1 MLTPLSSVSAKPK
14 TAQENVL
21 FYPAYGIRDGADWKV
36 ELRLWV
42 YEERAFAQVIAG
54 TLASSFGE
62 ITDAQKDVF
71 KKRSRHFLAD
81 SETLERIELTFENDP
96 QDEVWSL
103 KDTEGKVITSDAN
116 GNIVGV
122 LRLSEARAKELLA
135 AQKSER
141 GWLTIKAVSK
151 GHEGVGRIQLIE
163 PEGLSIISD
172 IDDTLKITEIPA
184 GAQVVTRNI
193 FLREFV
199 ATTELRSVFEMNSDA
214 PVHYVSAGPWQLYE
228 PLSVELIAADEL
240 LPEGTFHMR
249 TLRTNLL
256 TVSSWKDLSSVLFNK
271 EGTLEHKV
279 SEISQLMKDFPGRKF
294 LLLGDSGEMDPEVY
308 RRILETFP
316 EQVQEIL
323 IRDVVNANEL
333 QPVRLTGMTIVPAAT
348 VLPGQSQFDDTKP
361 MPD

>member
-1 MLTPLSSVSAKPK
+1 MLSLCVLTPLSSVSAKPK

-141 GWLTIKAVSK
+141 GWLTI
-151 GHEGVGRIQLIE
+151 
-163 PEGLSIISD
+163 
-172 IDDTLKITEIPA
+172 
-184 GAQVVTRNI
+184 
-193 FLREFV
+193 
-199 ATTELRSVFEMNSDA
+199 
-214 PVHYVSAGPWQLYE
+214 
-228 PLSVELIAADEL
+228 
-240 LPEGTFHMR
+240 
-249 TLRTNLL
+249 
-256 TVSSWKDLSSVLFNK
+256 
-271 EGTLEHKV
+271 
-279 SEISQLMKDFPGRKF
+279 
-294 LLLGDSGEMDPEVY
+294 
-308 RRILETFP
+308 
-316 EQVQEIL
+316 
-323 IRDVVNANEL
+323 
-333 QPVRLTGMTIVPAAT
+333 
-348 VLPGQSQFDDTKP
+348 
-361 MPD
+361 